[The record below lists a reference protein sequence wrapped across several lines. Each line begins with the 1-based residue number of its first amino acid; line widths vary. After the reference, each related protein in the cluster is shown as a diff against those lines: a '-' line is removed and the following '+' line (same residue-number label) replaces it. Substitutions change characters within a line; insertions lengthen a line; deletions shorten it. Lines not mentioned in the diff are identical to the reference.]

1 LNEVSQFCS
10 RSSAPMS
17 TELTRRF
24 LIGIYSS
31 AIQGDTELSRLLK
44 EFGKKGDDEDT
55 DSDTANEDN
64 SGSGSGEETLAD
76 VQEDE
81 SKLEAEDLAIKLKMQ
96 QSAALMRQAQLVPVQ
111 EQKLE
116 TLKNLKRSTRPKE
129 KREQGSVKWSI
140 YKGYVEA
147 NGYLGVRSV
156 HSLDLLSLGLTR
168 FGASSQVF
176 LYLFTILL
184 QQGLNI
190 AKDVWLKQ
198 WAQHNAATGDNGN
211 LWFYLGIY
219 ATIGT
224 SASLAMFVNGVLL
237 YSLCVIRAAKKM
249 HDRM

>member
-1 LNEVSQFCS
+1 LKDRARILCTNQIPFCEQ
-10 RSSAPMS
+10 AD
-17 TELTRRF
+17 ELIFLRRGVILERGESIPLHACRRRLRLTLHF
-24 LIGIYSS
+24 FAGIYSS

-96 QSAALMRQAQLVPVQ
+96 QSASLMRQAQLVPVQ

-147 NGYLGVRSV
+147 NGYLGVRPIS
-156 HSLDLLSLGLTR
+156 STR
-168 FGASSQVF
+168 DSS
-176 LYLFTILL
+176 
-184 QQGLNI
+184 
-190 AKDVWLKQ
+190 
-198 WAQHNAATGDNGN
+198 
-211 LWFYLGIY
+211 
-219 ATIGT
+219 
-224 SASLAMFVNGVLL
+224 
-237 YSLCVIRAAKKM
+237 C
-249 HDRM
+249 